1 MTINLRMPSINKVF
15 ISGNL
20 VADPRVNILESGV
33 RVANFRIANNQSYRL
48 KDGSWGE
55 KTHMVD
61 VVAWR
66 KTAELVEQFL
76 HKGSPVIVEG
86 ELQTSTWKAQD
97 GTERSRVEILAR
109 RVQFLERQGGA
120 QRLREDSQQ
129 QGRPFEPPSE
139 EPPDL
144 DGEYDDIPF

>member
-1 MTINLRMPSINKVF
+1 MTINLRMPSINRVF

-120 QRLREDSQQ
+120 QRPREDVPQE
-129 QGRPFEPPSE
+129 RRLEPASE
-139 EPPDL
+139 EPPDM

>member
-1 MTINLRMPSINKVF
+1 MNLRMPSINRVF

-33 RVANFRIANNQSYRL
+33 RVANFRIANNQSFRL

-120 QRLREDSQQ
+120 QRSREDAQQ
-129 QGRPFEPPSE
+129 QGRPLEPPSE